1 MMLSLDDALNRLN
14 IPVAK
19 FELVDSLQKVER
31 AQKKFGFPC
40 VLKLVSPKVV
50 HKTEEGG
57 VKVVHDPAELQETA
71 NSFLKKGKVLVQEK
85 CDGVELFLGIKN
97 DSSFGH
103 VLLVGIGG
111 IFVEV
116 YKDISFRVCPI
127 TKKDAEQMLDELKG
141 KKLLEGIRGMKPV
154 NRKALVDAMI
164 SVSRLPEQVKGL
176 EELDVNP
183 LFANDNGVIAVDA
196 RIVLKES

>member
-1 MMLSLDDALNRLN
+1 MILSLDDALSRIN

-19 FELVDSLQKVER
+19 FELADSLQKVER

-40 VLKLVSPKVV
+40 VLKLVSPKVI

-57 VKVVHDPAELQETA
+57 VKIIHDPSELRESA
-71 NSFLKKGKVLVQEK
+71 NLFLKKGKVLVQEK
-85 CDGVELFLGIKN
+85 CEGVELFLGIKN
-97 DSSFGH
+97 DPSFGH
-103 VLLVGIGG
+103 VLLAGIGG

-127 TKKDAEQMLDELKG
+127 SKKDAEQMLDELKG

-154 NRKALVDAMI
+154 NRKALVDAM
-164 SVSRLPEQVKGL
+164 VSLSHLPKKIKGL

-183 LFANDNGVIAVDA
+183 LFANEKEVVAVDA
-196 RIVLKES
+196 RIVLED

>member
-1 MMLSLDDALNRLN
+1 MLSLDEALNKLN
-14 IPVAK
+14 IPIAK
-19 FELVDSLQKVER
+19 FELADSLQKVER

-40 VLKLVSPKVV
+40 VLKLVSPKVI

-57 VKVVHDPAELQETA
+57 VKVVHDLSELRETSNA
-71 NSFLKKGKVLVQEK
+71 FLKKGRVLVQEK

-97 DSSFGH
+97 DPSFGH
-103 VLLVGIGG
+103 VLLAGVGG

-127 TKKDAEQMLDELKG
+127 SKKDAEQMLDELKG
-141 KKLLEGIRGMKPV
+141 KKLLEGIRGLKPV
-154 NRKALVDAMI
+154 NRKALVDAMV
-164 SVSRLPEQVKGL
+164 SVSKLPEQIKGL

-183 LFANDNGVIAVDA
+183 LFSNEKESVAVDA
-196 RIVLKES
+196 RIVLKD

>member
-1 MMLSLDDALNRLN
+1 MILSLDDSLNKIN

-19 FELVDSLQKVER
+19 FEIVDSLQKVER

-57 VKVVHDPAELQETA
+57 VKVVYDMAELRETA
-71 NSFLKKGKVLVQEK
+71 SSFLGKGKVLVQEK
-85 CDGVELFLGIKN
+85 CEGVELFLGIKN
-97 DSSFGH
+97 DPSFGH
-103 VLLVGIGG
+103 VLLAGIGG

-127 TKKDAEQMLDELKG
+127 SKKDAEQMLEELKG
-141 KKLLEGIRGMKPV
+141 KKLLEGIRGMRPV
-154 NRKALVDAMI
+154 NRKVLIDVM
-164 SVSRLPEQVKGL
+164 VSLSKLPEQIKDL

-183 LFANDNGVIAVDA
+183 LFANDNSVVAVDA
-196 RIVLKES
+196 RIVLKE

>member
-1 MMLSLDDALNRLN
+1 MILSLDDALNRIN
-14 IPVAK
+14 IPIAK
-19 FELVDSLQKVER
+19 FELADSLQKVER

-57 VKVVHDPAELQETA
+57 VKIVHDPSELKETA

-97 DSSFGH
+97 DPSFGH
-103 VLLVGIGG
+103 ILLAGIGG

-127 TKKDAEQMLDELKG
+127 SKKDAEQMLDELKG

-154 NRKALVDAMI
+154 NRKALVDAM
-164 SVSRLPEQVKGL
+164 VSLSHLPKKIKGL

-183 LFANDNGVIAVDA
+183 LFANEKEVVAVDA
-196 RIVLKES
+196 RIVLD

>member
-1 MMLSLDDALNRLN
+1 MILSLDDALTRIN

-19 FELVDSLQKVER
+19 FELADSLQKVER

-57 VKVVHDPAELQETA
+57 VKIVHDPSELRDAA

-85 CDGVELFLGIKN
+85 CEGVELFLGIKN
-97 DSSFGH
+97 DPSFGH
-103 VLLVGIGG
+103 VLLAGIGG

-127 TKKDAEQMLDELKG
+127 SKKDAEQMLDELKG

-154 NRKALVDAMI
+154 NRKALVDAM
-164 SVSRLPEQVKGL
+164 VSLSHLPKKIKGL

-183 LFANDNGVIAVDA
+183 LFANEKEVVAVDA
-196 RIVLKES
+196 RIVLED

>member
-1 MMLSLDDALNRLN
+1 MMLSLNDALNRLN
-14 IPVAK
+14 IPIAK
-19 FELVDSLQKVER
+19 FELADSLQKVER

-97 DSSFGH
+97 DPSFGH
-103 VLLVGIGG
+103 VLLAGVGG

-127 TKKDAEQMLDELKG
+127 SKNDAEQMLDELKG
-141 KKLLEGIRGMKPV
+141 RKLLEGIRGMKPV
-154 NRKALVDAMI
+154 NRKALVGAM
-164 SVSRLPEQVKGL
+164 VSLSHLPKKVEGL

-183 LFANDNGVIAVDA
+183 LFANDESVVAVDA
-196 RIVLKES
+196 RIVLRD

>member
-1 MMLSLDDALNRLN
+1 MMLSLDDALNKLN

-19 FELVDSLQKVER
+19 FELADSLQKVER

-40 VLKLVSPKVV
+40 VLKLVSPKVI

-57 VKVVHDPAELQETA
+57 VKVVHDLSELRETA
-71 NSFLKKGKVLVQEK
+71 TYFLKKGKVLVQEK

-97 DSSFGH
+97 DFSFGH
-103 VLLVGIGG
+103 VLLAGVGG

-116 YKDISFRVCPI
+116 YRDVSFRVCPI
-127 TKKDAEQMLDELKG
+127 SKKDAEQMLDELKG

-154 NRKALVDAMI
+154 NRKALIDAMVSI
-164 SVSRLPEQVKGL
+164 SKLPEQVKSL

-183 LFANDNGVIAVDA
+183 LFANDKGVVAVDA
-196 RIVLKES
+196 RIVLRD

>member
-1 MMLSLDDALNRLN
+1 MILSLDDSLNKIN

-19 FELVDSLQKVER
+19 FEIVDSLQKVER

-57 VKVVHDPAELQETA
+57 VKVVYDMAELRETA
-71 NSFLKKGKVLVQEK
+71 SSFLGKGKVLVQEK
-85 CDGVELFLGIKN
+85 CEGVELFLGIKN
-97 DSSFGH
+97 DPSFGH
-103 VLLVGIGG
+103 VLLAGIGG

-127 TKKDAEQMLDELKG
+127 SKKDAEQMLEELKG
-141 KKLLEGIRGMKPV
+141 KKLLEGIRGMRPV
-154 NRKALVDAMI
+154 NRKALIDAM
-164 SVSRLPEQVKGL
+164 VSLSKLPEQIKDL

-183 LFANDNGVIAVDA
+183 LFANDNSVVAVDA
-196 RIVLKES
+196 RIVLKE

>member
-1 MMLSLDDALNRLN
+1 MILSLDDSLNKIN

-19 FELVDSLQKVER
+19 FEIVDSLQKVER

-57 VKVVHDPAELQETA
+57 VKVVYDMAELRETA
-71 NSFLKKGKVLVQEK
+71 SSFLGKGKVLVQEK
-85 CDGVELFLGIKN
+85 CEGVELFLGIKN
-97 DSSFGH
+97 DPSFGH
-103 VLLVGIGG
+103 VLLAGIGG

-127 TKKDAEQMLDELKG
+127 SKKDAEQMLEELKG
-141 KKLLEGIRGMKPV
+141 KKLLEGIRGMRPV
-154 NRKALVDAMI
+154 NRKALIDAM
-164 SVSRLPEQVKGL
+164 VSLSKLPEQIKGL

-183 LFANDNGVIAVDA
+183 LFANDNSVVAVDA
-196 RIVLKES
+196 RIVLKE

>member
-1 MMLSLDDALNRLN
+1 MLSLDDALNRIN
-14 IPVAK
+14 VPVAK

-57 VKVVHDPAELQETA
+57 VKIVHDPSELQETA
-71 NSFLKKGKVLVQEK
+71 VAFLKRGKVLVQEK

-97 DSSFGH
+97 DPSFGH
-103 VLLVGIGG
+103 VLLAGVGG

-116 YKDISFRVCPI
+116 YRDISFRVCPI
-127 TKKDAEQMLDELKG
+127 SKKDAEQMLDELKG
-141 KKLLEGIRGMKPV
+141 KKLLDGVRGMKPV
-154 NRKALVDAMI
+154 NRKALVDAM
-164 SVSRLPEQVKGL
+164 VSLSHLPKKIDGL

-183 LFANDNGVIAVDA
+183 LFANDKSVVAVDA
-196 RIVLKES
+196 RIVLKE

>member
-1 MMLSLDDALNRLN
+1 VILSLDDALNRIN
-14 IPVAK
+14 IPIAK
-19 FELVDSLQKVER
+19 FELADSLQKVER

-57 VKVVHDPAELQETA
+57 VKIVHDPSELKETA

-97 DSSFGH
+97 DPSFGH
-103 VLLVGIGG
+103 ILLAGIGG

-127 TKKDAEQMLDELKG
+127 SKKDAEQMLDELKG

-154 NRKALVDAMI
+154 NRKALVDAM
-164 SVSRLPEQVKGL
+164 VSLSHLPKKIKGL

-183 LFANDNGVIAVDA
+183 LFANEKEVVAVDA
-196 RIVLKES
+196 RIVLD